1 MAERI
6 TSHDRKNVWSIFVF
20 VARVQWPGPSSFGLP
35 EPSEPI
41 MAAPCEAPGWY
52 LIQLFSSEIQNA
64 QCSGNQINGSCRFV
78 LLLFLSLRSLPGRNQ
93 APVQG
98 LEEQQA
104 SPGEEDPERNGYQSA
119 VAALPLPPEYNVT
132 SSSRE
137 SETQSQFCK
146 DRFGTK
152 FLEDFRD
159 RRADYCSEGSS
170 SLTCF
175 HTVNSGSFASGSL
188 DSFCVARD
196 GTFFDIHGHKFAL
209 GCQIRGLSDQEKVL
223 GAASFQELQSYQY
236 LTGPKYL
243 LSEWEAMFSPD
254 DFPRTDII
262 ILDEYPDGPYFELF
276 SMVSGRKPLRL
287 TEWVESRRS
296 RDNGDI
302 GAMIPIDKI
311 IIPLAGAANP
321 LWSDWVSI
329 ECRDNS
335 ILRVFV
341 QRVFDFYGIPR
352 IRHRDTPSP
361 HTSSFFLLPSPP
373 RLNVSIVVRKNS
385 RKLIGIDELLFEAAK
400 VKFSHVADIRLVD
413 FEGKPFQEQIQIA
426 RDTDVLVGM
435 HGAGFTHVL
444 EFYYKPEDWS
454 FACSDPKV
462 TGGEKSYMMCK
473 NRAASDDWYQTC
485 NKKEASDIWWM
496 TRYIM
501 EKDRFL
507 NLIGDAIEAVQK
519 REMDRKG

>member
-1 MAERI
+1 MAI
-6 TSHDRKNVWSIFVF
+6 
-20 VARVQWPGPSSFGLP
+20 L
-35 EPSEPI
+35 
-41 MAAPCEAPGWY
+41 
-52 LIQLFSSEIQNA
+52 
-64 QCSGNQINGSCRFV
+64 
-78 LLLFLSLRSLPGRNQ
+78 
-93 APVQG
+93 
-98 LEEQQA
+98 
-104 SPGEEDPERNGYQSA
+104 
-119 VAALPLPPEYNVT
+119 
-132 SSSRE
+132 
-137 SETQSQFCK
+137 
-146 DRFGTK
+146 
-152 FLEDFRD
+152 
-159 RRADYCSEGSS
+159 S
-170 SLTCF
+170 SLDVLRTAPDR
-175 HTVNSGSFASGSL
+175 VSG
-188 DSFCVARD
+188 
-196 GTFFDIHGHKFAL
+196 
-209 GCQIRGLSDQEKVL
+209 Q
-223 GAASFQELQSYQY
+223 
-236 LTGPKYL
+236 
-243 LSEWEAMFSPD
+243 EAMFSPD

-435 HGAGFTHVL
+435 HGAGFTHVMFMEEGRGAL
-444 EFYYKPEDWS
+444 VEIQPDRLCHSMYKPSPATVAHPS
-454 FACSDPKV
+454 FIRMFHIASLQDPDQV
-462 TGGEKSYMMCK
+462 T
-473 NRAASDDWYQTC
+473 
-485 NKKEASDIWWM
+485 
-496 TRYIM
+496 
-501 EKDRFL
+501 
-507 NLIGDAIEAVQK
+507 DA
-519 REMDRKG
+519 G